1 MKQKIIVAV
10 IKKFNTETNKS
21 TVVGY
26 RFYDLQKKVIEDLSV
41 KSKKFSSY
49 VIENKDNIENAI
61 WDSSKM
67 SGKSSL
73 KFVNGKEQRYPVL
86 DADSGKLV
94 GINPLVIAAE
104 FRDGYLVVGPF
115 GECFEWTKE
124 QAVAYARLN
133 GIANGSYKTNG
144 NIGFISAISGNY
156 SFIDRNIITPEMLA
170 KKEALEKAKQK
181 KLEKQLKQEDKKISN
196 IKQVDDKPLNIKQ
209 VDKKIDNFKQED
221 DKPLNIKQENELKLI
236 ENEIPV
242 EQSILEEA
250 KPEVISEGL
259 TEEEVKEAL
268 STVKIDESIKNQK
281 YDDDFYKQLE
291 PTFGGK
297 KSVDILKY
305 MIEERNY
312 PIDSVY
318 KLIEEGK
325 EVNKYVPTLIGLLTI
340 YNDTKYKYSDMKLD
354 ALCKKAIDPDVLNI
368 EKDLMFRGIEFD
380 SVWDADVV
388 VQKRE
393 HDLRKWAFPLP
404 LLEER
409 IANYIATT
417 GEELYDCLIEKDGTT
432 WYNGVEVKVPGY
444 RISGVNPSY
453 ITITNEDGKTKKVK
467 KSK

>member
-156 SFIDRNIITPEMLA
+156 SFIDRDIITPEMLA
-170 KKEALEKAKQK
+170 KKEALEKA
-181 KLEKQLKQEDKKISN
+181 
-196 IKQVDDKPLNIKQ
+196 
-209 VDKKIDNFKQED
+209 
-221 DKPLNIKQENELKLI
+221 
-236 ENEIPV
+236 
-242 EQSILEEA
+242 
-250 KPEVISEGL
+250 
-259 TEEEVKEAL
+259 
-268 STVKIDESIKNQK
+268 
-281 YDDDFYKQLE
+281 
-291 PTFGGK
+291 
-297 KSVDILKY
+297 
-305 MIEERNY
+305 
-312 PIDSVY
+312 
-318 KLIEEGK
+318 
-325 EVNKYVPTLIGLLTI
+325 
-340 YNDTKYKYSDMKLD
+340 
-354 ALCKKAIDPDVLNI
+354 
-368 EKDLMFRGIEFD
+368 
-380 SVWDADVV
+380 
-388 VQKRE
+388 
-393 HDLRKWAFPLP
+393 
-404 LLEER
+404 
-409 IANYIATT
+409 
-417 GEELYDCLIEKDGTT
+417 
-432 WYNGVEVKVPGY
+432 
-444 RISGVNPSY
+444 
-453 ITITNEDGKTKKVK
+453 
-467 KSK
+467 